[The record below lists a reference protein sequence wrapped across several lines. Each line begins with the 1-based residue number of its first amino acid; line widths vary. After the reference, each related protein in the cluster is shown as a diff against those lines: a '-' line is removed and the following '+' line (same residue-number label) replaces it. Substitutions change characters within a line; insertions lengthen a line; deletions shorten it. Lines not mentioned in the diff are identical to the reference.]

1 MSDPYAII
9 ETQKKEKLMKKIH
22 TVMALT
28 PDKKRIIDLTYDA
41 DNFTADQASKSV
53 EDKGFVVISIYT
65 K

>member
-1 MSDPYAII
+1 
-9 ETQKKEKLMKKIH
+9 MKKIH